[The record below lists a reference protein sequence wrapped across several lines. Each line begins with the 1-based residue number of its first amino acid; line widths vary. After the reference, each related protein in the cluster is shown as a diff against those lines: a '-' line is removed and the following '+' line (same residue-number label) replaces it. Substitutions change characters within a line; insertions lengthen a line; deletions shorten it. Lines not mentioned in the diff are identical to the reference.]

1 MAKKIDWI
9 KGNFPG
15 VRFYKHDTRKHGVK
29 FDKYYSGSFQVNKKR
44 KFIGFG
50 WSSEGWL
57 EDEVWKK
64 INKFKH
70 NLKTGIGP
78 TSLKEEF
85 ELREV
90 EEKEIETENM
100 SIDNFYK
107 NIYKPV
113 AKKDKRINTMGPE
126 GSYYKTWI
134 KPELGHLP
142 FHKIKPFN
150 LEKLKKVMIDA
161 NRAPRTI
168 QHCFAIFRRIW
179 NFAKLNDIVN
189 EDCPTRK
196 VKLPKVENQRL
207 RFFSHEEANALLNRL
222 QQKSQQVYD
231 MTLLSLHTGM
241 RSGEVRSLIWGVV
254 DFKNKS
260 IAVRDSK
267 GKFRHAYL
275 TEATYEML
283 NDKYKGQNSS
293 ETIFKDRDGQPVKSI
308 SKTFD
313 RTVKELNFNEG
324 VMDRRDIASFHTCR
338 HTFASWHVQN
348 GTDLYELK
356 ELLGHSTI
364 QLTER
369 YSHLKPDGL
378 KKVAQ
383 NFDKMIK
390 DNIIPLEKTENG

>member
-1 MAKKIDWI
+1 MDKKINWI
-9 KGNFPG
+9 KGSFPG
-15 VRFYKHDTRKHGVK
+15 VRFYKHETRKHGIK
-29 FDKYYSGSFQVNKKR
+29 FDRYYSGSFQVNKKR

-50 WSSEGWL
+50 WSSEGWT
-57 EDEVWKK
+57 ENKVWEK

-70 NLKTGIGP
+70 NLKTGTGP
-78 TSLKEEF
+78 TSLKEELAF
-85 ELREV
+85 RDA
-90 EEKEIETENM
+90 EKKETEIENM
-100 SIDNFYK
+100 SLNDFYK
-107 NIYKPV
+107 NTYKPV
-113 AKKDKRINTMGPE
+113 AMKDKKSNTMGPE
-126 GSYYKTWI
+126 GSYYITWI

-142 FHKIKPFN
+142 FYKIKPFN
-150 LEKLKKVMIDA
+150 LEKLKKAMMDA

-179 NFAKLNDIVN
+179 NFAKLNDITN

-207 RFFSHEEANALLNRL
+207 RFFTHEEADALLNRL
-222 QQKSQQVYD
+222 QKNSRQVYN

-254 DFKNKS
+254 DFENKS
-260 IAVRDSK
+260 LAVRDSK

-275 TEATYEML
+275 TEATFKML
-283 NDKYKGQNSS
+283 NDIYNEQNSS
-293 ETIFKDRDGQPVKSI
+293 EKIFKDRDGQPVKSI

-313 RTVKELNFNEG
+313 RAIKKLKFNDG
-324 VMDRRDIASFHTCR
+324 VIDRRDRASFHTCR

-390 DNIIPLEKTENG
+390 KNIILLDKAENG